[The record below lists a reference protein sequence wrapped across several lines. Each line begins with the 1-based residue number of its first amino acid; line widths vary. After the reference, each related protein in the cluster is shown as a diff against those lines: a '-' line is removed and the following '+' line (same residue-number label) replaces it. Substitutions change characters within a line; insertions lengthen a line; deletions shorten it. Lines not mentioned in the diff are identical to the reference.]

1 MSTDANPGSAP
12 EDGRT
17 VLVVGGGGREHAL
30 AWRLARSPSVTRVL
44 VCPGNGGTVGEGI
57 ARVTDVA
64 VEADALVALA
74 RREGVDLTVIGPEA
88 PLAAGVADAFA
99 AAGLRCFGPSARAA
113 EIEASKAFSKAFMA
127 RHDIPTARWAAFD
140 DVEAALSH
148 LRDVGAPIV
157 IKASGLAAGK
167 GVSVC
172 DTMAQAED
180 AVRRLIGGGALVI
193 EERLVG
199 EELSLMAFADG
210 VTVRLMPAVQD
221 HKAAYDGDKGP
232 NTGGMG
238 AYTPVPSAT
247 PEVLAAIERDVLAP
261 ALRGLAA
268 EGRPFV
274 GVLYAGVML
283 TADGVKALEFN
294 ARFGD
299 PETEVVLPLFE
310 GDLAE
315 VLLAC
320 VDGRLAEVP
329 VRFSERAAATV
340 VAASEG
346 YPGSYPT
353 GREITGLVSPPP
365 GPLRVGQAA
374 LSGRETASYRSGHSG
389 LRDPL
394 RPTSS
399 TSGGSY
405 DLHVPTCRPGLDAA
419 NAVGIVFHAG
429 TRREADGRV
438 VTAGG
443 RVLAVTGVADR
454 LEDAVATAYAA
465 LDRVH
470 FAGLHARRD
479 IAHRALRPRSRYAA
493 AGVDIDAANRAV
505 AGMKDAIHRT
515 FTPHVLSSV
524 GSFGG
529 LFDAAALAAYEQPVL
544 VASTDGVGTKT
555 MVAAKLDR
563 WDTIGV
569 DLVNHCIDDILVQG
583 ARPLFFLD
591 YVASAKLDSERIA
604 TVVKGV
610 AAACEAAGCALLGGE
625 TAEMPGVYQPGEV
638 DLAGTIVGVVARG
651 DLIDGRDIAPGDVV
665 LALPSVGLHTNGF
678 SLARHILGDTDLRSC
693 PAELGGRSWG
703 DALLAPHRSYLPDL
717 ERLWAAGVRPRGLAH
732 ITGGGLVENPPRV
745 LPRGVAM
752 QLDTASW
759 TVPPLFRL
767 LQRLGAIPEAELRR
781 VFNVGLGLL
790 LVVRPEDAAAA
801 RAAHPELLTV
811 GAIVAHP
818 DGPPEVRF

>member
-1 MSTDANPGSAP
+1 MSTDEKTGSAP
-12 EDGRT
+12 ETGRT

-30 AWRLARSPSVTRVL
+30 AWRLARSPSVGRVI
-44 VCPGNGGTVGEGI
+44 VCPGNGGTTGEGVE
-57 ARVTDVA
+57 RVTDVA
-64 VEADALVALA
+64 VEAAALVALA
-74 RREGVDLTVIGPEA
+74 KREGADLTVIGPEA
-88 PLAAGVADAFA
+88 PLAAGVVDAFI
-99 AAGLRCFGPSARAA
+99 AAGLRCFGPTAQAA

-127 RHDIPTARWAAFD
+127 RHHIPTARWAAFD
-140 DVEAALSH
+140 TAERALSH
-148 LRDVGAPIV
+148 LRNVGSPV
-157 IKASGLAAGK
+157 VVKASGLAAGK

-172 DTMAQAED
+172 ETLAAAEE
-180 AVRRLIGGGALVI
+180 AVRRLGEAGEIVV

-199 EELSLMAFADG
+199 AELSVMAFADG
-210 VTVRLMPAVQD
+210 RTLRLMPAVQD
-221 HKAAYDGDKGP
+221 HKAAYDGDAGP

-283 TADGVKALEFN
+283 TAEGVKALEFN

-299 PETEVVLPLFE
+299 PETQVVLPLFE

-320 VDGRLAEVP
+320 VDGRLADVP

-353 GREITGLVSPPP
+353 GRVIT
-365 GPLRVGQAA
+365 
-374 LSGRETASYRSGHSG
+374 
-389 LRDPL
+389 
-394 RPTSS
+394 
-399 TSGGSY
+399 
-405 DLHVPTCRPGLDAA
+405 GLDAA
-419 NAVGIVFHAG
+419 DALGMVFHAG

-454 LEDAVATAYAA
+454 LEDAVRTAYAA
-465 LDRVH
+465 LDKVH
-470 FAGLHARRD
+470 FAGKHARTD
-479 IAHRALRPRSRYAA
+479 IAHRALGPRSRYAA

-529 LFDAAALAAYEQPVL
+529 LFDAAALAAYAQPVL

-555 MVAAKLDR
+555 MVAARVDR

-591 YVASAKLDSERIA
+591 YVASARLDSERIA

-638 DLAGTIVGVVARG
+638 DLAGTIVGVVARA
-651 DLIDGRDIAPGDVV
+651 DLIDGRAIAPGDVV
-665 LALPSVGLHTNGF
+665 LALPSSGLHTNGF
-678 SLARHILGDTDLRSC
+678 SLARHILGDTDLTRC
-693 PAELGGRSWG
+693 PPELGGHSWG

-732 ITGGGLVENPPRV
+732 ITGGGLVENPPRI

-767 LQRLGAIPEAELRR
+767 LQRLGDVPEAELRR

-790 LVVRPEDAAAA
+790 LVVRPEDADPA

-818 DGPPEVRF
+818 GGPPEVFF